1 MRLSELANDLALPV
15 SQLQKWLVIYNLP
28 YTAQE
33 QELEISDSVVHFLSE
48 RHGLTLKTEAIQDA
62 NYQMSIF
69 DLLSEAS

>member
-1 MRLSELANDLALPV
+1 MRLSELASELALPV

-28 YTAQE
+28 YKTQE
-33 QELEISDSVVHFLSE
+33 HEIEISDSVVHFLSE
-48 RHGLTLKTEAIQDA
+48 RHGLTQKPEGMQDA